1 MGATGSSVRAPARHR
16 SNALTGLAEVE
27 FDPPVEPVRP
37 LLPNLVAAT
46 RADRPLLAGTP
57 GIVVD
62 VEERGVPTG
71 QGYQFSVLGAHDA
84 DIRMLTSLALARAED
99 EIGRLHLEPS
109 GSGWTLVGDE
119 VTGRFVW
126 DTSSPRVTPT
136 PW

>member
-1 MGATGSSVRAPARHR
+1 MGATGSSSCPGSSPERCPTAAWPKWSSTHR
-16 SNALTGLAEVE
+16 SNPSGLYSPTWWRRHELT
-27 FDPPVEPVRP
+27 VRYW
-37 LLPNLVAAT
+37 
-46 RADRPLLAGTP
+46 RAPT